1 MTHTATFPRGGAGS
15 RASGF
20 LLMILGAWGAIV
32 PFIGPYFSYAY
43 TPDTTWTYTTGRLVL
58 SILPGAAAFV
68 GGLIILA
75 GGASPA
81 SAAGGMLAALGGAW
95 FVVGVPVMTIA
106 VRDAA
111 VSPGTPVTG
120 GGSGISPAILRL
132 LEGLGFFYGL
142 GVVIVFLAAMAIG
155 RAASRGAVAGYPAT
169 PAAPAE
175 PEHVGPG

>member
-15 RASGF
+15 RAGGF

-43 TPDTTWTYTTGRLVL
+43 TPDATWTYTTGRLVL

-75 GGASPA
+75 GGTSPA

-120 GGSGISPAILRL
+120 TGSGISPAILRL
-132 LEGLGFFYGL
+132 LEGLGFYYGL
-142 GVVIVFLAAMAIG
+142 GVVIVFLAALAVG
-155 RAASRGAVAGYPAT
+155 RAASRGVIAGY

-175 PEHVGPG
+175 PAEPQHVGPG